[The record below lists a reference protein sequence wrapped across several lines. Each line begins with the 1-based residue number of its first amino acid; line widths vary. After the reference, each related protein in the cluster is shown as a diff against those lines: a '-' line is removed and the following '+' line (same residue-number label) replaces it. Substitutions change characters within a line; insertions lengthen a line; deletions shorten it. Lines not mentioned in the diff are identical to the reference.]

1 MDLRDARYIVG
12 IDLGTTNTAVSYVD
26 RSAEETGPA
35 AIRPFAVPQLAGPGE
50 FAPAPVLPSF
60 LYLPG
65 DYDIDREAIALPWRT
80 EEDAFAGA
88 FARDHG
94 ATVPGRLVASAKSWL
109 CHSGVD
115 RRSRILPWGADE
127 EVPKVSPVEATAR
140 YLRHIRRAWNLRRGD
155 DAEAYLE
162 NQFVTVT
169 VPASFDQVARDL
181 TLEAAA
187 AAGLSGVTLLEEP
200 LAAFYSWLLG
210 HENRWAQ
217 EVRPGEL
224 ILVCDVGGGTTDFTL
239 IALQEAEGGTP
250 RFERIAVGD
259 HLILGGDNI
268 DLALA
273 RRMEADMSRG
283 GGGLSLSSD
292 RWKALCQQCRQAK
305 EAILGGETDQC
316 TVTLMG
322 GGGKLI
328 AGTRSARLDRETV
341 ESIVLE
347 GFFPVTSPE
356 PRRTS
361 AGRKGIAEFGLPY
374 ESEPAITRH
383 IGWFLESHRK
393 DVARFLGRDSAA
405 PDRILFNGG
414 SLKADVVQ
422 ERVRAA
428 IRHWFGEKDEARPIK
443 LENPDPDVA
452 VARGAAY
459 YGLVKMGRG
468 VRVGSGSPRAYFL
481 GVAAEGPAAAEG
493 GRPAVCL
500 VERGLDEGSRI
511 DLPGREFEVLAN
523 QPVSFDL
530 YSSSFRSGDRCGDLV
545 TVDETLT
552 PLPPVQTVVQFGKK
566 GKETRIPVRM
576 EAEYTEVG
584 TLALWCRSAVTDH
597 RWKFQFQL
605 RDAAAP
611 GEVLEGE
618 VFDESVVAQARECV
632 RETFAGTPDG
642 RRLEGIIREITAVVE
657 RPREKWPLSLIR
669 TLADDLLELADA
681 RNAGPKAESR
691 WLNLTGFCLRPGFGE
706 GFDPHRVKAIWKRY
720 HGGPVHPGHA
730 QVRSEWW
737 ILWRRVA
744 GGLTPGQQ
752 RQFIQDLTPII
763 FPKKTDK
770 GGVSPQEKLEIWMT
784 VANMERLLAKDKVKY
799 GRALLAEITPK
810 KAKPQHF
817 WSLSRLGAR
826 ELLYGP
832 ADRVAPPEKAAEWC
846 RTLVDTPWR
855 NPKPVAAALA
865 QMARL
870 TGDRVRDLSEA
881 DRALVLEWLETH
893 NFSEPYRRMLE
904 TVVPIETQEETAIFG
919 ESLPSGLIL
928 TA

>member
-1 MDLRDARYIVG
+1 MDLRDSRYIVG
-12 IDLGTTNTAVSYVD
+12 IDLGTTNSAVSFVD
-26 RSAEETGPA
+26 RSAEVGGPE
-35 AIRPFAVPQLAGPGE
+35 AIRTFPVPQLVGPGE
-50 FAPAPVLPSF
+50 FTAAPVLPSF

-65 DYDIDREAIALPWRT
+65 KFDIDHAAIALPWRT

-94 ATVPGRLVASAKSWL
+94 ATTPNRLVASAKSWL
-109 CHSGVD
+109 CHAGVD
-115 RRSRILPWGADE
+115 RHSRILPWGADE
-127 EVPKVSPVEATAR
+127 EVPKVSPVEATAA
-140 YLRHIRRAWNLRRGD
+140 YLKHIRRAWNHRRGD

-162 NQFVTVT
+162 NQFVTVA

-187 AAGLSGVTLLEEP
+187 AAGLPGVTLLEEP
-200 LAAFYSWLLG
+200 LAAFYSWLLD
-210 HENRWAQ
+210 HEDRWAE

-239 IALQEAEGGTP
+239 ITLREAEGGTP

-273 RRMEADMSRG
+273 RRVETDMSRG
-283 GGGLSLSSD
+283 GRGLSLSGD

-305 EAILGGETDQC
+305 EAILGGEADQR
-316 TVTLMG
+316 TVTLVG

-328 AGTRSARLDRETV
+328 AGTLGARLDRATV
-341 ESIVLE
+341 EAIVLD
-347 GFFPVTSPE
+347 GFFPATPPE
-356 PRRTS
+356 PRRPS
-361 AGRKGIAEFGLPY
+361 GGRKGIAEFGLPY
-374 ESEPAITRH
+374 EPEPAVTRH
-383 IGWFLESHRK
+383 IGWFLESHRD
-393 DVARFLGRDSAA
+393 DVSRFLNRNSAA

-414 SLKADVVQ
+414 SLKAELVQ

-428 IRHWFGEKDEARPIK
+428 NRRWFGISDEELPRR
-443 LENPDPDVA
+443 LENPDPDAA

-459 YGLVKMGRG
+459 YGLVKLGQG

-481 GVAAEGPAAAEG
+481 GVAAEGPAAKG

-545 TVDETLT
+545 AVDDTLT
-552 PLPPVQTVVQFGKK
+552 PLPPIQTVVQFGKK
-566 GKETRIPVRM
+566 GKETRIPIRM

-611 GEVLEGE
+611 GEIGE
-618 VFDESVVAQARECV
+618 TEIFDESVVAQAREAV
-632 RETFAGTPDG
+632 RAAFSGPPDS
-642 RRLEGIIREITAVVE
+642 RRLEGLVREITAAVE

-669 TLADDLLELADA
+669 TLSDDLLEMADV
-681 RNAGPKAESR
+681 RDAGPKVEGR

-706 GFDPHRVKAIWKRY
+706 GFDPHRVKRVWKLYR
-720 HGGPVHPGHA
+720 GGPVHPGHA

-752 RQFIQDLTPII
+752 RQFIQDLTPAV

-770 GGVSPQEKLEIWMT
+770 GGVSVQEKLEIWMA
-784 VANMERLLAKDKVKY
+784 VANMERLLAKDKVKW
-799 GRALLAEITPK
+799 GRGLLAEMTPK

-817 WSLSRLGAR
+817 WALSRLGAR

-832 ADRVAPPEKAAEWC
+832 ADRVVAPETAAEWC
-846 RTLVDTPWR
+846 RALMDAPWR
-855 NPKPVAAALA
+855 SPKPVAAALA
-865 QMARL
+865 QMARR
-870 TGDRVRDLSEA
+870 TGDRVRDLPDA
-881 DRALVLEWLETH
+881 DRARVMEWLAAH
-893 NFSEPYRRMLE
+893 DFSEPYRRMLE
-904 TVVPIETQEETAIFG
+904 TVAPIETREETAIFG

>member
-1 MDLRDARYIVG
+1 LDFRDTRYIVG
-12 IDLGTTNTAVSYVD
+12 IDLGTTNSAVSFVD
-26 RSAEETGPA
+26 RSAETAGPD
-35 AIRPFAVPQLAGPGE
+35 AIRPFPVPQLVGPGE

-65 DYDIDREAIALPWRT
+65 DFDIDRAAIALPWRT

-94 ATVPGRLVASAKSWL
+94 ATVPNRLVASAKSWL

-127 EVPKVSPVEATAR
+127 EVPKVSPVEAAAR
-140 YLRHIRRAWNLRRGD
+140 YLKHIRRAWNHRRGD

-187 AAGLSGVTLLEEP
+187 AAGLPGVTLLEEP

-210 HENRWAQ
+210 HEDRWAE

-239 IALQEAEGGTP
+239 ITLREAEGGTP

-273 RRMEADMSRG
+273 RRVEADMAG
-283 GGGLSLSSD
+283 GGRKPSLSGD

-305 EAILGGETDQC
+305 EAILGGEADRH

-328 AGTRSARLDRETV
+328 AGARSAKLDRAEV
-341 ESIVLE
+341 ESIVLD
-347 GFFPVTSPE
+347 GFFPVTPAE
-356 PRRTS
+356 PRRT
-361 AGRKGIAEFGLPY
+361 AARKGIAEFGLPY

-383 IGWFLESHRK
+383 IGWFLESHRD
-393 DVARFLGRDSAA
+393 DVARFLGRDSVA

-414 SLKADVVQ
+414 SLKAPVVQ
-422 ERVRAA
+422 ERIRAA
-428 IRHWFGEKDEARPIK
+428 VRRWFGVPGEELPRRM
-443 LENPDPDVA
+443 ENPDPDVA

-459 YGLVKMGRG
+459 YGLVKLGQG

-481 GVAAEGPAAAEG
+481 GVAAEGPAPEG

-500 VERGLDEGSRI
+500 VERGLDEGTRI

-545 TVDETLT
+545 AADETLT
-552 PLPPVQTVVQFGKK
+552 PLPPVQTVIQFGKK
-566 GKETRIPVRM
+566 GKETRVPVRM

-584 TLALWCRSAVTDH
+584 TLALWCRSAVTGH

-611 GEVLEGE
+611 GEIAETE
-618 VFDESVVAQARECV
+618 VFDESVVAQAREAV
-632 RETFAGTPDG
+632 RAAFSGPPDS
-642 RRLEGIIREITAVVE
+642 RRLEGLIREITAVVE

-669 TLADDLLELADA
+669 TLADDLLELAGA
-681 RNAGPKAESR
+681 RNAGPKVESR

-706 GFDPHRVKAIWKRY
+706 GFDPHRVKRVWKLY

-744 GGLTPGQQ
+744 GGLAPGQQ
-752 RQFIQDLTPII
+752 RQFIQDLTPLA

-770 GGVSPQEKLEIWMT
+770 GGVSAQEKLEIWMAM
-784 VANMERLLAKDKVKY
+784 ANMERLLAKDKAKW
-799 GRALLAEITPK
+799 GRGLLAEMTPK

-817 WSLSRLGAR
+817 WALSRIGAR

-832 ADRVAPPEKAAEWC
+832 ADRVVAPETAGEWC
-846 RTLVDTPWR
+846 RALVGTDWR

-870 TGDRVRDLSEA
+870 TGDRVRDLSET
-881 DRALVLEWLETH
+881 DLALALEWLETH
-893 NFSEPYRRMLE
+893 DFSEPYRRMLE
-904 TVVPIETQEETAIFG
+904 TVVPIETREETAIFG

-928 TA
+928 TT

>member
-1 MDLRDARYIVG
+1 MDPQDTRYIVG
-12 IDLGTTNTAVSYVD
+12 IDLGTTNSAVSFVD
-26 RSAEETGPA
+26 RSADETGPA
-35 AIRPFAVPQLAGPGE
+35 AIRPFLVPQLIGPGE

-65 DYDIDREAIALPWRT
+65 AYDIDPKAITLPWPT
-80 EEDAFAGA
+80 EEDDFAGA

-94 ATVPGRLVASAKSWL
+94 ATVPNRLVASAKSWL
-109 CHSGVD
+109 CHAGVD
-115 RRSRILPWGADE
+115 RHARILPWGADG

-140 YLRHIRRAWNLRRGD
+140 YLKHIRRAWNHRKGD

-187 AAGLSGVTLLEEP
+187 AAGLPGVTLLEEP
-200 LAAFYSWLLG
+200 LAAFYSWLLM
-210 HENRWAQ
+210 HETQWAEQ
-217 EVRPGEL
+217 VRPGEL

-239 IALQEAEGGTP
+239 ITLREAEGGSP

-273 RRMEADMSRG
+273 RHAEAQMAAGSR
-283 GGGLSLSSD
+283 GLSLSSD

-305 EAILGGETDQC
+305 EAILSGEADERK
-316 TVTLMG
+316 VSLMG
-322 GGGKLI
+322 KGGRLI
-328 AGTRSARLDRETV
+328 ADSRSTRIDREAV
-341 ESIVLE
+341 ESIVLD
-347 GFFPVTSPE
+347 GFFPVVDAE
-356 PRRTS
+356 PRAPTR
-361 AGRKGIAEFGLPY
+361 RKGITEFGLPY
-374 ESEPAITRH
+374 ESEPAVTRH
-383 IGWFLESHRK
+383 IGWFLEAHRS
-393 DVARFLGRDSAA
+393 DVVHFLGRESVA

-414 SLKADVVQ
+414 SLKAPVVQ

-428 IRHWFGEKDEARPIK
+428 VRHWFGITDADRPRR

-452 VARGAAY
+452 VAGGAAY
-459 YGLVKMGRG
+459 YGRVKLGQG

-481 GVAAEGPAAAEG
+481 GVSTEKTEPDAP
-493 GRPAVCL
+493 RRAVCL
-500 VERGLDEGSRI
+500 VERGLDEGTPI
-511 DLPGREFEVLAN
+511 DLPDREFDVLAN
-523 QPVSFDL
+523 QPVRFDL

-545 TVDETLT
+545 PVDETLT
-552 PLPPVQTVVQFGKK
+552 PLPPVQTVIQFGKK
-566 GKETRIPVRM
+566 AGGTRIPVRM

-597 RWKFQFQL
+597 RWKLQFQL

-611 GEVLEGE
+611 AEVAETE
-618 VFDESVVAQARECV
+618 VFDEALVAAARKRVQEAF
-632 RETFAGTPDG
+632 TDPPDS
-642 RRLEGIIREITAVVE
+642 RRLEGLIREISAVVE
-657 RPREKWPLSLIR
+657 RPREKWPLGLIR
-669 TLADDLLELADA
+669 ILADDLLERADIRTA
-681 RNAGPKAESR
+681 SPKLESR

-706 GFDPHRVKAIWKRY
+706 GFDPHRMKRIWKCY
-720 HGGPVHPGHA
+720 HAGTIHPGHA

-752 RQFIQDLTPII
+752 RQFIQDLTPVV
-763 FPKKTDK
+763 FPKKSEKT
-770 GGVSPQEKLEIWMT
+770 GVAAQEKLEIWMA
-784 VANMERLLAKDKVKY
+784 VANMERLLAKDKAKW
-799 GRALLAEITPK
+799 GRGLIADMTPK

-817 WSLSRLGAR
+817 WALSRLGAR

-832 ADRVAPPEKAAEWC
+832 ADRVVAPETAAEWC
-846 RTLVDTPWR
+846 RALIETEWR

-865 QMARL
+865 QLARR
-870 TGDRVRDLSEA
+870 TGDRVRDLPEA
-881 DRALVLEWLETH
+881 DRDRILQWLAQYEFTEH
-893 NFSEPYRRMLE
+893 CRHMLE